1 MLLSEFEIWHS
12 RPLAPTRRIALGR
25 MNTPVDPAPGFGGIL
40 LGAVLA
46 VHIADIDDEL
56 VPDLHRLLT
65 EIENGSRVVQ
75 PRLRHRF
82 QVDRHGLAVSV
93 HRMTGE
99 GDTVSFEFDRSGT
112 PLQQVLGAVYALER
126 IDEKSRRVLVPL
138 MRRAMT
144 WRGPI
149 GASFVAYLAGNASSS
164 INAIANPRAWALDIL
179 GFPGGTIKVTKRE
192 VMSRFREALK
202 SVHPDHG
209 GDESRASRAI
219 VDVTEARR
227 VLLDQL

>member
-1 MLLSEFEIWHS
+1 MLLSEFEVWHS

-56 VPDLHRLLT
+56 VPDIHRLLT

-99 GDTVSFEFDRSGT
+99 GDTISFEFDRNGT

-126 IDEKSRRVLVPL
+126 IDEKSRRALVPL

-149 GASFVAYLAGNASSS
+149 GASFVAYLAGSASSS
-164 INAIANPRAWALDIL
+164 INAIANPRAWALDVL

-219 VDVTEARR
+219 EDVTEARR

>member
-46 VHIADIDDEL
+46 VHIGDIDDEL

-179 GFPGGTIKVTKRE
+179 GFPGGTIRVTKRE